1 MIENDKHFQQM
12 KKLFSDTSSKLF
24 NENSLYIYDKVK
36 WEYLKYE
43 IRKYPV
49 RFSKKLAKDSEIK
62 IADLEIRLIY
72 FEKQ

>member
-1 MIENDKHFQQM
+1 M
-12 KKLFSDTSSKLF
+12 KTV
-24 NENSLYIYDKVK
+24 YIYDKVK

-49 RFSKKLAKDSEIK
+49 RFPKKLANNSETK

>member
-1 MIENDKHFQQM
+1 MTNIFNGWKNYFLLHQVSFSM
-12 KKLFSDTSSKLF
+12 KIV
-24 NENSLYIYDKVK
+24 YIYDKVK

-49 RFSKKLAKDSEIK
+49 GFSKKLAKNSEIK

>member
-1 MIENDKHFQQM
+1 M
-12 KKLFSDTSSKLF
+12 KIV
-24 NENSLYIYDKVK
+24 YIYDKVK
-36 WEYLKYE
+36 WEYLKYG

-49 RFSKKLAKDSEIK
+49 GFSKKLAKNSEIE

>member
-1 MIENDKHFQQM
+1 M
-12 KKLFSDTSSKLF
+12 KTV
-24 NENSLYIYDKVK
+24 YVYDKVK

-49 RFSKKLAKDSEIK
+49 RFSKKLAKDSETK